1 MKKDISY
8 LSDAE
13 LQALADRTM
22 STRLATYTYKDG
34 DPATHLGF
42 IIDDDPTSPA
52 VLQGRGRVD
61 LYGYASMAVATLQ
74 VQERE
79 IAELRQEIAALR
91 GACATE
97 AATDRAGKKGAKR

>member
-1 MKKDISY
+1 MKKDVSY

-13 LQALADRTM
+13 LQALADRTT

-61 LYGYASMAVATLQ
+61 LYGYTSMAVATLQ
-74 VQERE
+74 VQEKE

-91 GACATE
+91 GECATE
-97 AATDRAGKKGAKR
+97 RAGKKGAKR